1 MSKDKRQ
8 TDSPSHDSQFL
19 DPEFAYNNMLAL
31 PQELKTY
38 LNDKG
43 LDWRFLNATQFRAG
57 GNYHR
62 SNWKALNLREHSTAV
77 DMVSG
82 VTAEGLVQR
91 GDLILG
97 IRPKGI
103 SAKHREFLAEKNRR
117 YNNFNKEKA
126 KEMRDDVRRKGI
138 SGITV
143 EEGYGED

>member
-8 TDSPSHDSQFL
+8 IEEPNCDTQFL

-31 PQELKTY
+31 PQGLKTY
-38 LNDKG
+38 LTDKG

-62 SNWKALNLREHSTAV
+62 SNWKALNVREHESATEL
-77 DMVSG
+77 VSG
-82 VTAEGLVQR
+82 ITAEGLIQR

-97 IRPKGI
+97 VRTKAI

-138 SGITV
+138 SGVSI